1 VLSLSAGW
9 WRPPQYRILLGN
21 SIHPYRST
29 KSHFDNHIALITNTY
44 VGSGVQSQVTGSADG
59 ADRLRSKAPPA
70 FQGSSRC
77 ASRARPPL
85 RECGL
90 SSRQPCRAWRT
101 LNERVDFRD
110 FSHLQPNSRGPS
122 ASSQTNNARI
132 GPTTVWRSS
141 RSRLLTSN
149 FIPCE
154 AASSTLKSGHLLTR
168 LRERWFLPDR
178 QAARYP
184 TFSS

>member
-1 VLSLSAGW
+1 M
-9 WRPPQYRILLGN
+9 
-21 SIHPYRST
+21 T
-29 KSHFDNHIALITNTY
+29 
-44 VGSGVQSQVTGSADG
+44 
-59 ADRLRSKAPPA
+59 
-70 FQGSSRC
+70 
-77 ASRARPPL
+77 
-85 RECGL
+85 L

-122 ASSQTNNARI
+122 GSSQTNNARVGSI
-132 GPTTVWRSS
+132 TVCRSS

-154 AASSTLKSGHLLTR
+154 AATSTLKSGHLLTR

-184 TFSS
+184 TFLISDGSRIDPESRARTKPLARRTLRVYKSHTSVES